1 MIAIYTSI
9 LIKNRQAREIGTI
22 YVWDICKTKILKTM
36 RALYI
41 DSQLQ
46 KM

>member
-1 MIAIYTSI
+1 MFAIYTSI
-9 LIKNRQAREIGTI
+9 IIKNKQAREIGTI

-36 RALYI
+36 RAIYF